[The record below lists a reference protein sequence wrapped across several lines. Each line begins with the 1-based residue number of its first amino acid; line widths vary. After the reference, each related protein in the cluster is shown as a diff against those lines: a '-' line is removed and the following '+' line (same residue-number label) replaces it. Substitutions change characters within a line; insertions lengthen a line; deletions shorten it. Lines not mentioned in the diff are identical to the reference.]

1 VGVHIIY
8 STAAGEREL
17 DVRLRNRDAVLAD
30 LLRVM
35 TGRPAPASVLID
47 GRPVETSVP
56 IDDSGLHEG
65 AVLAVGEGG
74 SATLNRPRGHEAVI
88 VAGLDA
94 GRAFPLPAGRS
105 AVGRDEGS
113 EVPLKHGT
121 ISRRHATFTVS
132 SGTVSGGAV
141 SVTDLGSANGVA
153 VNGEFLES
161 GGSRAI
167 EPRDVVT
174 VGALALQVRPVR
186 AGDRPGSLDLRR
198 HLGPGGTVSVNRPP
212 RPARPAPPGEIVVP
226 AEPAEPSEAHFS
238 IASTVGPLILAV
250 VLVAVTRDLKFGLF
264 ALLSPLIGIGTYL
277 ESRRRHRK
285 EGAAGREAYRKG
297 LAEMADRLTAA
308 GAAEQGRLRE
318 RLPDLAEVV
327 RRAALPSTRLWERR
341 PVHDDFLALSAGLAD
356 FAWSPPVRAAGAHL
370 PADAATRVAASRLVA
385 APVEVELDHGGI
397 VGIVGDRRAALAAAR
412 GLLCQAAVLHGP
424 ADLTI
429 GVFADPGREPDW
441 DWAKW
446 LPHTRRPDG
455 GGQWLADRRDHSDAL
470 LQQLARGAAHGTAL
484 VVLDSDVLTDGAR
497 SPARDLLNAARVASG
512 GNLLGGGRAP
522 VPVAGIVL
530 ATTVDRLPAACDT
543 VIEVTGRDGDAVVRR
558 PGLGTAVDGVLLGG
572 VSVATARR
580 CARDLARFD
589 DPELSL
595 AGAGL
600 PDGVRL
606 LPLLGL
612 QRVDAISIRAGWQ
625 RAGAA
630 SAEAPLGV
638 TERGVF
644 SVDLVRD
651 GPHALIGG
659 TTGSGKSELLRS
671 LVAALAAQHDPTRL
685 TFVLMDYKGGAAF
698 DECARLPHT
707 VGLVTDLDEQ
717 LGERALRALEAEL
730 RHRERQLRA
739 AGADNLSEYVR
750 KIPAEPMP
758 RLVVVI
764 DEFATMAAE
773 LPDFLSALVG
783 IAQRGRTL
791 GVHLILATQ
800 RPSGAVNDNI
810 RTNTNLRIA
819 LRVQD
824 AADSTDVLGVG
835 DAAELSRHRPGRAYV
850 RLGPGEVVPIQT
862 ALVTCVTGSDQDA
875 PVDVRPFRFAAPAEG
890 AEAVDERPADAPT
903 DLARL
908 VDAIGL
914 AYAETGLPL
923 PRRPWPEPLGNHLDL
938 AALVPGV
945 ALADDPAAQRQFPY
959 GWDPA
964 TGNLL
969 LFGIPG
975 SGTTT
980 ALQSIAL
987 SLSVTRP
994 PERLELY
1001 AIDHGT
1007 GGLAVLETLPHTG
1020 AVVAAED
1027 RERQVRLIRHL
1038 RSELD
1043 RRRGVPGTR
1052 PVIVLIDN
1060 VAGLRNAF
1068 DDDEGRVVLDLL
1080 AQLYADGH
1088 QAGIAFAVAADRLN
1102 AVPAPWL
1109 ATTPQRWLFRLPD
1122 QFDYIQAG
1130 LARKDV
1136 PPAIAGR
1143 MVVAPAG
1150 LQAQVGLPLPDA
1162 ATVAAAIHPGAARV
1176 ATRIGVLPSAVTVA
1190 ELPDRAELAA
1200 EPWRIPLGIRESD
1213 LAVAALTL
1221 YDGEHALVA
1230 GPSRSGRSTT
1240 LMALAAVLRRAGG
1253 VRLAGTAPRRSP
1265 LRDCPG
1271 LEFAEQGGA
1280 TAALLARLRSEPGPT
1295 VLFVDDAE
1303 SYEDGD
1309 QAIAGLLGV
1318 ARPDL
1323 HVIAAGRADSLRTL
1337 YSGWTQLIR
1346 RSRTGLLL
1354 RPSVD
1359 LDGDLL
1365 GARLPRRAPVQLGVG
1380 RGYLV
1385 HNGDLEIVQ
1394 VASPVRDPAGREG
1407 TATAR

>member
-1 VGVHIIY
+1 VSVHIIH
-8 STAAGEREL
+8 SSAAGEREL
-17 DVRLRNRDAVLAD
+17 DVRLRNRNAVLTD
-30 LLRVM
+30 LLRAVHD
-35 TGRPAPASVLID
+35 RPVPPSVLID
-47 GRPVETSVP
+47 GRPVETS
-56 IDDSGLHEG
+56 IAIEDSGLHEG

-74 SATLNRPRGHEAVI
+74 APTLSRSRGHEAVI

-94 GRAFPLPAGRS
+94 GRAFPLPNGRS
-105 AVGRDEGS
+105 EVGRDE
-113 EVPLKHGT
+113 ENAVPLRHGT
-121 ISRRHATFTVS
+121 VSRRHATIA
-132 SGTVSGGAV
+132 VSGDAV
-141 SVTDLGSANGVA
+141 TVTDLGSANGVA
-153 VNGEFLES
+153 VNADFLEP
-161 GGSRAI
+161 GGGRAI
-167 EPRDVVT
+167 GPDDVVT

-186 AGDRPGSLDLRR
+186 AADRPGSLDLRR
-198 HLGPGGTVSVNRPP
+198 HLGPGGTVSFNRPP
-212 RPARPAPPGEIVVP
+212 RPARPAPPGEIAAP
-226 AEPAEPSEAHFS
+226 AEPGEPPKAHFS
-238 IASTVGPLILAV
+238 IASTVGPLVLAA
-250 VLVAVTRDLKFGLF
+250 VLVAFTRDPKFGLF

-277 ESRRRHRK
+277 ESRRRSRK
-285 EGAAGREAYRKG
+285 ESAAGRQAYAAALDQMAG
-297 LAEMADRLTAA
+297 ELAVAR
-308 GAAEQGRLRE
+308 AAEQARLRG
-318 RLPDLAEVV
+318 RLPDLAEVT

-341 PVHDDFLALSAGLAD
+341 PGHDDFLALSAGLAD
-356 FAWSPPVRAAGAHL
+356 FAWTPPVRPAGAGL
-370 PADAATRVAASRLVA
+370 PAGAAERIAASRLVA
-385 APVEVELDHGGI
+385 APVAVELDNGGI
-397 VGIVGDRRAALAAAR
+397 VGIVGDRRAALAVAR

-429 GVFADPGREPDW
+429 GVFVDPGRDPDW
-441 DWAKW
+441 DWCKW
-446 LPHTRRPDG
+446 LPHTRMPDG
-455 GGQWLADRRDHSDAL
+455 GGQWLAHQRERSDAL
-470 LQQLARGAAHGTAL
+470 LQQLARGAAPGTAM
-484 VVLDSDVLTDGAR
+484 VVLDSDVLTDGSR

-530 ATTVDRLPAACDT
+530 AATVDRLPAACDT

-558 PGLGTAVDGVLLGG
+558 PGLGTTVDGVLLAGA
-572 VSVATARR
+572 SVATARR

-612 QRVDAISIRAGWQ
+612 QRVDAASIRAGWRQ
-625 RAGAA
+625 AGSS

-644 SVDLVRD
+644 AVDLVRD

-730 RHRERQLRA
+730 RHRERQLRR
-739 AGADNLSEYVR
+739 AGADNLAEYVR
-750 KIPAEPMP
+750 KSPAEPMP

-824 AADSTDVLGVG
+824 QADSADVLGVG
-835 DAAELSRHRPGRAYV
+835 DAAQLSRHQPGRAYV

-862 ALVTCVTGSDQDA
+862 ALVTCVAGSDEDA
-875 PVDVRPFRFAAPAEG
+875 PVDVRPFLFGAAAG
-890 AEAVDERPADAPT
+890 AGEAVDQRAADAPT

-908 VDAIGL
+908 VDAIGQ

-923 PRRPWPEPLGNHLDL
+923 PRRPWPEPLGNHVDL
-938 AALVPGV
+938 AEVAPGV

-959 GWDPA
+959 AWNPA
-964 TGNLL
+964 AGNLL
-969 LFGIPG
+969 LFGIAG

-987 SLSVTRP
+987 SLAATRP
-994 PERLELY
+994 PEQLELY

-1007 GGLAVLETLPHTG
+1007 GGLAVLEALPHTG

-1038 RSELD
+1038 RGELD
-1043 RRRGVPGTR
+1043 RRRGLPDARGV
-1052 PVIVLIDN
+1052 VVLIDN
-1060 VAGLRNAF
+1060 LAGLRSAF
-1068 DDDEGRVVLDLL
+1068 DDDEGRAVLELL

-1102 AVPAPWL
+1102 AVPATWL

-1122 QFDYIQAG
+1122 QFDYVQAG

-1143 MVVAPAG
+1143 MVVAPDG
-1150 LQAQVGLPLPDA
+1150 LQAQVGLALPDA
-1162 ATVAAAIHPGAARV
+1162 ATVAASIYPGAARV
-1176 ATRIGVLPSAVTVA
+1176 ATPIGVLPSAVTVA
-1190 ELPDRAELAA
+1190 ELPGRAELGP
-1200 EPWRIPLGIRESD
+1200 EPWRIPLGVRESD
-1213 LAVAALTL
+1213 LAAAALTL

-1230 GPSRSGRSTT
+1230 GPARSGRSTT
-1240 LMALAAVLRRAGG
+1240 LMTQAAVLRRAGG
-1253 VRLAGTAPRRSP
+1253 VRLAGTASRRSP
-1265 LRDCPG
+1265 LRGCTD
-1271 LEFAEQGGA
+1271 LDDFAEPGGA

-1309 QAIAGLLGV
+1309 QAIASLLG
-1318 ARPDL
+1318 AGRGNL
-1323 HVIAAGRADSLRTL
+1323 HVIAAGRADSLRTV
-1337 YSGWTQLIR
+1337 YGGWIQTVR